1 MFRQIDAADAEDK
14 YKSMLLKDSVDK
26 VIEANLTFMQQGFVY
41 GLLFFCSTALLLSC
55 SPSQEKLYKE
65 TRSSM
70 HTIVS
75 ITVSSD
81 SEEKAKAAIDKAF
94 SELERLAKL
103 LNFYSDDSE
112 ISAINRYAG
121 NKPVRVSPETTEI
134 IEKALYVSENTE
146 GAFDVTVGP
155 LVRLWDF
162 QKKIIPD
169 RAIVKEKLKL
179 VGYKNIVIDKGTS
192 TVFLKTKG
200 IQIDL
205 GGIVKGYAADKA
217 AEILKQHG
225 IKAGIVAVA
234 GDIKTF
240 GIRPDS
246 SLWNVGIQ
254 NPRQQTDKDEILAVV
269 GLSNT
274 AVSTSGD
281 YQKFFIKDGRRYHHL
296 LNPKTGYPDSECRS
310 VTVIA
315 KDAAFTDA
323 FATGIFVLGAQ
334 KGMDVLNRLNLD
346 GVIIDKDGKIY
357 VTKDL
362 KEKIKWHNGVSE

>member
-1 MFRQIDAADAEDK
+1 MW
-14 YKSMLLKDSVDK
+14 LKGAVDK

-41 GLLFFCSTALLLSC
+41 GLLFFCSTAMLLSC

-70 HTIVS
+70 YTIVS

-81 SEEKAKAAIDKAF
+81 SEEKAAIDKAF
-94 SELERLAKL
+94 AELERLAKL
-103 LNFYSDDSE
+103 LNFYSEDSE

-155 LVRLWDF
+155 LVRLWNF

-179 VGYKNIVIDKGTS
+179 VGYKNIVIDKEAS

-200 IQIDL
+200 MQIDL
-205 GGIVKGYAADKA
+205 GGIIKGYAADKA
-217 AEILKQHG
+217 VEILKQQG
-225 IKAGIVAVA
+225 IMAGIVAVA

-240 GIRPDS
+240 GIKPDG

-254 NPRQQTDKDEILAVV
+254 NPRQQTDKDEILATV
-269 GLSNT
+269 GLSDM
-274 AVSTSGD
+274 AISTSGD

-346 GVIIDKDGKIY
+346 GVIIDKDGKIH
-357 VTKDL
+357 VTEGLKD
-362 KEKIKWHNGVSE
+362 KIKWSNGVLE